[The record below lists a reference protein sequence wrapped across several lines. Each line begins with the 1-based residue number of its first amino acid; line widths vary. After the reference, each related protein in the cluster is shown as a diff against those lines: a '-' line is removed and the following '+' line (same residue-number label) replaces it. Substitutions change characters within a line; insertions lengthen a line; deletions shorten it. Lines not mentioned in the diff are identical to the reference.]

1 MSILG
6 WAAALAYPVGNWIL
20 WHRVELER
28 LATPDDEYGEPQGL
42 SIRRPSRDA
51 LTAEGWKRWHLARR
65 FTIVG
70 FLVWLVTSVVWLVS

>member
-6 WAAALAYPVGNWIL
+6 WAAVLAYPVGNWLL

-28 LATPDDEYGEPQGL
+28 TPAPDDYGDPESL

-65 FTIVG
+65 FTITG
-70 FLVWLVTSVVWLVS
+70 FLVWLVASLVWLVS